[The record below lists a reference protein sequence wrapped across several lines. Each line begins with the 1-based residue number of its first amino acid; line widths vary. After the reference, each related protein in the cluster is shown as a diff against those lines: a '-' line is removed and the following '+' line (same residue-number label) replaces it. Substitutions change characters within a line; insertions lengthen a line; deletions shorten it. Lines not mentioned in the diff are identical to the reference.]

1 MVTLF
6 SFLFILIILV
16 VSIVIH
22 EYGHMKAALK
32 CGISC
37 PLFCIGFGKPVITR
51 KGKNGV
57 TYGLSPL
64 LFGGYCS
71 IPDEELAEASYKDF
85 VKVLFAGVKNNFI
98 ACFVSLY
105 IGISC
110 LLRTINPVT
119 VIKGAIGF
127 ICNFAGSIGTIMH
140 SMVDFKGMVETD
152 TIGAISTTGNIIA
165 SYPVLNMIA
174 AVLLLF
180 AVFNLMVGLFNLLP
194 IPSIDGG
201 QIVTRTIQ
209 EIYKKITKKEI
220 SKKVVFYI
228 NQVFFGGL
236 MVYQVVVL
244 VLVFI
249 GSLIN

>member
-1 MVTLF
+1 
-6 SFLFILIILV
+6 
-16 VSIVIH
+16 
-22 EYGHMKAALK
+22 
-32 CGISC
+32 
-37 PLFCIGFGKPVITR
+37 
-51 KGKNGV
+51 
-57 TYGLSPL
+57 
-64 LFGGYCS
+64 
-71 IPDEELAEASYKDF
+71 
-85 VKVLFAGVKNNFI
+85 
-98 ACFVSLY
+98 
-105 IGISC
+105 
-110 LLRTINPVT
+110 
-119 VIKGAIGF
+119 
-127 ICNFAGSIGTIMH
+127 
-140 SMVDFKGMVETD
+140 MVDFKGMIETD
-152 TIGAISTTGNIIA
+152 TIGAISTTGSVIA

-209 EIYKKITKKEI
+209 EVYKKITKKEI